1 MAIFLSLASALIYGA
16 GDFAGGMASKR
27 ARVVDV
33 VWGSHVVGLA
43 GVLAVSLF
51 IADAFTWRDLGI
63 GAISG
68 LFGGLGVFYLYRRL
82 AAGPMAVVAPITA
95 VTSAVVPVI
104 ADVATGGS
112 FKASIWMGFVLG
124 VAAIALISL
133 SSDGLSAPVTTRVV
147 LESLLA
153 GVGFGGFFI
162 AIDLAADATAPWPIV
177 GARLVTTILIAV
189 GFLATRSGF
198 KVVERSTLWLI
209 FAAGLFDTGSNV
221 LFLYATNAGDLA
233 IVAVLG
239 SLYPASTVLL
249 ARFVLDERISRIQIG
264 GFVLALAAI
273 VLIAAP

>member
-1 MAIFLSLASALIYGA
+1 VAIILSLASAVIYGA

-27 ARVVDV
+27 ARVIDV

-43 GVLAVSLF
+43 GVVAVSLF
-51 IADAFTWRDLGI
+51 VADAFTWRDLGI

-82 AAGPMAVVAPITA
+82 AAG
-95 VTSAVVPVI
+95 VVPVI

-124 VAAIALISL
+124 VTAIALISL

-177 GARLVTTILIAV
+177 GARLVTTILIAA
-189 GFLATRSGF
+189 GFLITRSGF
-198 KVVERSTLWLI
+198 RVVERSTLWLI

-264 GFVLALAAI
+264 GFALALAAI